1 MGPPPCTS
9 LLPRCLSSLAA
20 PVLITH
26 SSLITRS
33 FRHPEA
39 SVLVPL
45 VDPLSGA
52 AWPRDVP
59 IGERGCPLALSVPF
73 CIHGGSRCPH
83 GSFTTAVFFLPAP
96 SAPIYR
102 GFAACEAARSQ
113 TGGLLGSLLHAGMLR
128 PQHKPASCPRAPAT
142 AHGAGGDLAAPSP
155 RLRQQQPAVVVGI
168 PVLAAVRD
176 PRQLGHGT
184 AVFPRSTQG
193 VIAQMGT
200 WGNSHPSPGMV
211 MSQEA
216 SKTNGSLRS
225 SAALQDFSS
234 HQPLHQQRQ
243 YLALTLPSAGRRSCQ
258 AAGAG
263 AKTNHVLNQRLPSND
278 LSSAPGAGR
287 MGSTVLSATPWG
299 RPVGVTPGMLSSAL
313 GWSSSC
319 ALWHHVDMGR
329 SSSAAL
335 GWAERWLCMSSP
347 DGYRWH
353 CSHLQFFS

>member
-1 MGPPPCTS
+1 MGRLSQLSSSCQPH
-9 LLPRCLSSLAA
+9 LLP
-20 PVLITH
+20 
-26 SSLITRS
+26 
-33 FRHPEA
+33 
-39 SVLVPL
+39 
-45 VDPLSGA
+45 
-52 AWPRDVP
+52 
-59 IGERGCPLALSVPF
+59 
-73 CIHGGSRCPH
+73 
-83 GSFTTAVFFLPAP
+83 FF
-96 SAPIYR
+96 R

-113 TGGLLGSLLHAGMLR
+113 TGGLRGSFLLHTGILQ
-128 PQHKPASCPRAPAT
+128 PQHKPASCPRAPAM
-142 AHGAGGDLAAPSP
+142 ARSAGGDLAALCPQ
-155 RLRQQQPAVVVGI
+155 LQQQQPAVAVGI

-258 AAGAG
+258 ATGAG
-263 AKTNHVLNQRLPSND
+263 AKTNHVLNQRLPSNNP
-278 LSSAPGAGR
+278 SSASGVGR
-287 MGSTVLSATPWG
+287 MGSTVLSATPG
-299 RPVGVTPGMLSSAL
+299 DHPVGVTLGRLSSAQ

-319 ALWHHVDMGR
+319 AASWHHVDLGS

-335 GWAERWLCMSSP
+335 GL
-347 DGYRWH
+347 G
-353 CSHLQFFS
+353 

>member
-59 IGERGCPLALSVPF
+59 TGERGCPLALSVPF

-102 GFAACEAARSQ
+102 GFAACEAACSQ
-113 TGGLLGSLLHAGMLR
+113 TGGLLGSLLRAGMLR

-155 RLRQQQPAVVVGI
+155 PA
-168 PVLAAVRD
+168 PAAAASSGGGD
-176 PRQLGHGT
+176 PGAGGRAG
-184 AVFPRSTQG
+184 
-193 VIAQMGT
+193 
-200 WGNSHPSPGMV
+200 SP
-211 MSQEA
+211 
-216 SKTNGSLRS
+216 
-225 SAALQDFSS
+225 
-234 HQPLHQQRQ
+234 
-243 YLALTLPSAGRRSCQ
+243 
-258 AAGAG
+258 AAGARHG
-263 AKTNHVLNQRLPSND
+263 SISSLYSRSNCSDGDLGQLPS
-278 LSSAPGAGR
+278 LSRHGNESRSLKDKWLIKKQCCIAGFFIPPTAASAEAVPRAHSPQR
-287 MGSTVLSATPWG
+287 WEKELSGS
-299 RPVGVTPGMLSSAL
+299 R
-313 GWSSSC
+313 C
-319 ALWHHVDMGR
+319 R
-329 SSSAAL
+329 
-335 GWAERWLCMSSP
+335 C
-347 DGYRWH
+347 
-353 CSHLQFFS
+353 QN